1 MTEFENNQVENGE
14 SMADAL
20 ESFQEVNVG
29 DIVKGEVLAV
39 EDKQAV
45 VGIEGA
51 GVEGV
56 VPVKELSTLPIE
68 DINEA
73 VKVGDVLE
81 LVVISSIGKDKE
93 NGSYLLSKRRLDS
106 KKVWEEIEQDF
117 KDGKIIEA
125 PVTNVVKGGLVV
137 DVGVRGF
144 VPASMVEDHFVADFE
159 EYKGKTLAF
168 KIIEI
173 EPSENRLILSHKAVV
188 ESEKAVRKEELLNSI
203 HDGDVIEG
211 TVARLTDF
219 GAFVDLGGIDGL
231 VHVSEISHSH
241 VAKPSDALK
250 VGDKVQVKVL
260 SVDPEKERISLSIKD
275 TLPGPWSDIEDK
287 AAVGTVLDG
296 TVKRLTSFGAFVE
309 VFPGVEGLVHISQI
323 SHKHIATPHEVLHEG
338 DEVKVKVLEVNPEEH
353 RIALSIKALEEKPA
367 EEKVVEEDSYDLPEE
382 STGFTMGDILGQ
394 ALADSDETNEEAT
407 ASEDANDIVKED
419 EE

>member
-1 MTEFENNQVENGE
+1 MTEFENGQVENGNE
-14 SMADAL
+14 TMADAL
-20 ESFQEVNVG
+20 ESFQEVKVG
-29 DIVKGEVLAV
+29 DIVKGEVLAI
-39 EDKQAV
+39 EDKQAI

-56 VPVKELSTLPIE
+56 VPAKELSTLPVE
-68 DINEA
+68 DIEEV
-73 VKVGDVLE
+73 VKVGDVLD
-81 LVVISSIGKDKE
+81 LVVISTIGKDKE
-93 NGSYLLSKRRLDS
+93 NGSYLLSKRRLDA
-106 KKVWEEIEQDF
+106 KKVWEDIEKDF
-117 KDGKIIEA
+117 KEGKVIEA

-188 ESEKAVRKEELLNSI
+188 ETEKEAQKQEVLATI
-203 HDGDVIEG
+203 HEGETVEG

-219 GAFVDLGGIDGL
+219 GAFVDLGGVDGL

-241 VAKPSDALK
+241 VDRPSDVLK
-250 VGDKVQVKVL
+250 VGDSVQVKVL
-260 SVDPEKERISLSIKD
+260 SVDPEKERVSLSIKD
-275 TLPGPWSDIEDK
+275 TLPGPWTDIEEK
-287 AAVGTVLDG
+287 AAPGTILEG

-323 SHKHIATPHEVLHEG
+323 SHKHIATPHEVLKEG
-338 DEVKVKVLEVNPEEH
+338 DEVQVKVLEVNPNEH
-353 RIALSIKALEEKPA
+353 RVALSIKALEEKPQ
-367 EEKVVEEDSYDLPEE
+367 EEKEESYELPEE
-382 STGFTMGDILGQ
+382 TSGFTMGDILGN
-394 ALADSDETNEEAT
+394 ALNTDD
-407 ASEDANDIVKED
+407 SEDKS